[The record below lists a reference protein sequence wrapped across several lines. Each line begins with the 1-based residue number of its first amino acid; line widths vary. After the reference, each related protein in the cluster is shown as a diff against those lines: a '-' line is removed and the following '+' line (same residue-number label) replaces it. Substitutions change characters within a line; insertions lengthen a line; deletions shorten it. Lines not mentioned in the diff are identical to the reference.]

1 MYNFDISLSFLS
13 TNLSKSVIFILEAK
27 ILTNLSLRQDIS
39 IGRLTISLIFS
50 LIKLAA
56 SPNNLS
62 ILRKSADIKMD
73 IQFFISSSGGL
84 KFKGPA
90 KSLFYAYYEVE
101 LFNI

>member
-1 MYNFDISLSFLS
+1 MYNFEISLSFLS
-13 TNLSKSVIFILEAK
+13 TSLSKSVIFILEAR
-27 ILTNLSLRQDIS
+27 ILTSLSLRQDIS
-39 IGRLTISLIFS
+39 IGKLTISLILS

-84 KFKGPA
+84 IFKGPA
-90 KSLFYAYYEVE
+90 KSLF
-101 LFNI
+101 